1 MLPLKNNN
9 RLTNCWINKRIARFT
24 STFPQKKKQRIERN
38 FAGARNPRER
48 SCKEIDKRLSTSS
61 AAPESPIVITWREA
75 ESLEEL
81 CGMSE
86 APKLGGNSP
95 GAFGSTS
102 TAEQGGYLSLSL
114 SPARRGPWRRRHLCE
129 SNGNERKIAATCE
142 TLNRGQIPWNPL
154 EAAGKNKNGA

>member
-102 TAEQGGYLSLSL
+102 TAEQGGCLSLSAL
-114 SPARRGPWRRRHLCE
+114 REGGLGGGA
-129 SNGNERKIAATCE
+129 IYA
-142 TLNRGQIPWNPL
+142 NRMVTSAKL
-154 EAAGKNKNGA
+154 LRLAKL